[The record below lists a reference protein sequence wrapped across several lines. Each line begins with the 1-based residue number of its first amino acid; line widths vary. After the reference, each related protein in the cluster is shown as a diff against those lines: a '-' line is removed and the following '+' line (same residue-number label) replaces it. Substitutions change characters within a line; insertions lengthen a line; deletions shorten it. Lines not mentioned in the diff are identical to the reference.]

1 METISQTFDFGRF
14 GKCLMRE
21 LKLNGKAWLLRM
33 LLMFGVT
40 TILLIIATHPHNIS
54 PEAYGALQSYG
65 SSLIAR
71 LCAYVFCG
79 LGASLF
85 MENMTSNGLRLNSI
99 MSPASQL
106 EKFATRFVICIVFVT
121 LAYLLS
127 YMLADVVRVMYVRT
141 QYGNLPDL
149 HLFGWNSVMS
159 MAESKWFFWSY
170 FFAMQMTFV
179 LGSTVWPKN
188 SFLKTFGSVVVFII
202 IFEFIAFDM
211 NSYLGPHGSRVIS
224 YNACMLLKYW
234 IVNYALLIWSAF
246 CLITSYYRFK
256 ESEIINRF

>member
-40 TILLIIATHPHNIS
+40 TILLIIATHPHHIS
-54 PEAYGALQSYG
+54 PEAYGALQSDR
-65 SSLIAR
+65 SFLIFR
-71 LCAYVFCG
+71 FCGFVFCG

-85 MENMTSNGLRLNSI
+85 MENMTTNGLRLNSI

-106 EKFATRFVICIVFVT
+106 EKFASRFVICIIFVAA
-121 LAYLLS
+121 AYILC
-127 YMLADVVRVMYVRT
+127 YMLADVMRVLYVRFE
-141 QYGNLPDL
+141 YGELPGL
-149 HLFGWNSVMS
+149 RVLGLNSMRE
-159 MAESKWFFWSY
+159 MAESEWNFWGF
-170 FFAMQMTFV
+170 FFARQMTFM

-188 SFLKTFGSVVVFII
+188 SFLKTFVIAFVFISTSI
-202 IFEFIAFDM
+202 LSALCPEPQHWTGNTAIHTINEVSNFIPFCW
-211 NSYLGPHGSRVIS
+211 GV
-224 YNACMLLKYW
+224 
-234 IVNYALLIWSAF
+234 F

>member
-1 METISQTFDFGRF
+1 METISQTFYFGRF

-21 LKLNGKAWLLRM
+21 LKLNSKAWLLRM

-40 TILLIIATHPHNIS
+40 TILLIINTQPHLADSDN
-54 PEAYGALQSYG
+54 YGVIQAESCF
-65 SSLIAR
+65 LIAR
-71 LCAYVFCG
+71 FCAFVFCG

-106 EKFATRFVICIVFVT
+106 EKFATRFVNCIVFVT

-127 YMLADVVRVMYVRT
+127 YTLADVVRVMYVRT
-141 QYGNLPDL
+141 QYGDLPDL
-149 HLFGWNSVMS
+149 RFFGWNSVMD

-188 SFLKTFGSVVVFII
+188 SFRKTFGSVVVFII
-202 IFEFIAFDM
+202 IFGFIAFNL

-224 YNACMLLKYW
+224 YNACMLLKYR
-234 IVNYALLIWSAF
+234 IANYAPLIWSAF